1 MADEKAFDMTTKNRD
16 TSRGPQN
23 LQALRDMARRVLE
36 AVKETG
42 VNLVEG
48 MPAPTM
54 PPEVRAMRTAAQQ
67 EAYEEDVRRA
77 EMEDL
82 ATQPQIL
89 DVPPD
94 EPYEFPNPIMPDG
107 SLVTPDQPP
116 PSTRN
121 KKSIDNP
128 YGG

>member
-1 MADEKAFDMTTKNRD
+1 MADERAFDTLADNRD

-48 MPAPTM
+48 MPAPTA
-54 PPEVRAMRTAAQQ
+54 PEEYRNMRSPEEE
-67 EAYEEDVRRA
+67 EAYQEDVRRA
-77 EMEDL
+77 EREYQ

-89 DVPPD
+89 DVPPA
-94 EPYEFPNPIMPDG
+94 EPYEFPDPVRPDG

-116 PSTRN
+116 PSRKN